1 MKKIS
6 LSLFTVA
13 LILTGIFI
21 FAGCEKEE
29 NTDIRPVTAEYEV
42 TEFGTDEVTFAK
54 IENLAEKHNQYLDE
68 ILANYNLDND
78 DYQSEI
84 INNIM
89 NANLDNAT
97 IEQKEQICSTMMER
111 GFTPTFEEM
120 ETAIGQCNALNNKTE
135 ILHFINALLSE
146 TLKCSSFEEIS
157 NEITSMQNAAYGIF
171 NDYDII
177 FYLSYSE
184 LLRKSMYY
192 WLPEE
197 LGGNGFGY
205 SILCYSTSPEP
216 GSQNDTHKKVSVA
229 GEAAIADCSS
239 LAISMTYV
247 GFSALF
253 NPVIGAGALI
263 GAAAESA
270 ISSAC
275 TAAVTALKNHKNKK

>member
-1 MKKIS
+1 MKKFIFG
-6 LSLFTVA
+6 LNA
-13 LILTGIFI
+13 IAIIITGIFT
-21 FAGCEKEE
+21 FAGCEKEKS
-29 NTDIRPVTAEYEV
+29 TDIRPVTAEYKI
-42 TEFGTDEVTFAK
+42 TEFSTDEVTFAK

-111 GFTPTFEEM
+111 GYTPTFEDM
-120 ETAIGQCNALNNKTE
+120 ETAIGQCDALNNKTE

-157 NEITSMQNAAYGIF
+157 NEITSMQNAANEIF
-171 NDYDII
+171 NDSDII
-177 FYLSYSE
+177 FCLSYSE

-205 SILCYSTSPEP
+205 SILCYSTPPKP
-216 GSQNDTHKKVSVA
+216 GSQNDAHKKVSVA
-229 GEAAIADCSS
+229 GEAAIADCSA

-247 GFSALF
+247 GISGLF
-253 NPVIGAGALI
+253 NPVIGAGTLV
-263 GAAAESA
+263 GAAVESA
-270 ISSAC
+270 ASSAF